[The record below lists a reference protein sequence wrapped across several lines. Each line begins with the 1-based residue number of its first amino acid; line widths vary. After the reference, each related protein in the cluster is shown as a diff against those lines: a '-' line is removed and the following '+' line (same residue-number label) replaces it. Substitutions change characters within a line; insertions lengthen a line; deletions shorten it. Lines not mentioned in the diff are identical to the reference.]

1 MSSIHKTI
9 RISFKRIDSQERRYF
24 FVYRPVAS
32 LFWERDHLKRLM
44 GNHNPHSHNHSH
56 DHSHDHH
63 SGNAGKS
70 LVIAMFFNLVY
81 AGIEAGIGLASG
93 SLALLSDAGHNL
105 MDVSSLL
112 LAWIAIKLQERGP
125 SPGFTYGW
133 KKSSI
138 LVSLLNSTLIFGAVG
153 FIVYESIEKL
163 SKPTDHLSGGMIAI
177 VAFAGVLVNFSS
189 SFLFHKSKDEDINM
203 KGAYLHLLADGL
215 VSLGVIVSG
224 LLIQWFGF
232 LWIDPLVGLLIGF
245 VILYGNVPL
254 FRQSLRLS
262 LDSTPD
268 TIQSETVEKELKSIE
283 GVLNIH
289 HIHIW
294 PLSTTENALTAH
306 LVLKNDLSSEHQRI
320 VKSKAREVLKRL
332 RIAHVTL
339 ETEEER
345 ENCGQIDCN

>member
-1 MSSIHKTI
+1 
-9 RISFKRIDSQERRYF
+9 
-24 FVYRPVAS
+24 
-32 LFWERDHLKRLM
+32 M
-44 GNHNPHSHNHSH
+44 GHHHRHSHNHSH
-56 DHSHDHH
+56 DPHDYHPE
-63 SGNAGKS
+63 SVGKS

-81 AGIEAGIGLASG
+81 AGIEAGIGLWSG

-138 LVSLLNSTLIFGAVG
+138 LVSLLNSILIFGTVG
-153 FIVYESIEKL
+153 FIIYESIEKL
-163 SKPTDHLSGGMIAI
+163 SRPTPVPGGMVAA
-177 VAFAGVLVNFSS
+177 VAFVGVLVNFSS
-189 SFLFHKSKDEDINM
+189 SFLFRKSKDEDVNM

-224 LLIQWFGF
+224 LLIQWLGF
-232 LWIDPLVGLLIGF
+232 LWIDPIVGLLVGL
-245 VILYGNVPL
+245 VILYGNIPL

-268 TIQSETVEKELKSIE
+268 AIRSEIVESELKSIE

-294 PLSTTENALTAH
+294 SLSTTENALTAH
-306 LVLKNDLSSEHQRI
+306 LVLKNGLSSDHQRI
-320 VKSKAREVLKRL
+320 IKYKAREILKGL
-332 RIAHVTL
+332 KIAHVTL

-345 ENCGQIDCN
+345 ENCGQVDCN

>member
-1 MSSIHKTI
+1 
-9 RISFKRIDSQERRYF
+9 
-24 FVYRPVAS
+24 
-32 LFWERDHLKRLM
+32 M
-44 GNHNPHSHNHSH
+44 GHHSHNHSH
-56 DHSHDHH
+56 DHTSPHDHH
-63 SGNAGKS
+63 LGSAGKS
-70 LVIAMFFNLVY
+70 LMIAMFFNLIY
-81 AGIEAGIGLASG
+81 AGIEAGIGLWSG

-138 LVSLLNSTLIFGAVG
+138 LVSLLNSILIFGTVG
-153 FIVYESIEKL
+153 FIIYESVEKL
-163 SKPTDHLSGGMIAI
+163 SRPTSVPGGI
-177 VAFAGVLVNFSS
+177 VAVVAFVGVLINFSS
-189 SFLFHKSKDEDINM
+189 SFLFRKSKDEDVNM

-232 LWIDPLVGLLIGF
+232 LWIDPVVGLLVGL
-245 VILYGNVPL
+245 VILYGNIPL

-268 TIQSETVEKELKSIE
+268 TIQSEIVESELKSIE

-294 PLSTTENALTAH
+294 SLSTTENALTAH
-306 LVLKNDLSSEHQRI
+306 LVLKNGLSSDHQRI
-320 VKSKAREVLKRL
+320 IKYKAREILKGL
-332 RIAHVTL
+332 KIAHVTL

-345 ENCGQIDCN
+345 ENCGQVDCN

>member
-1 MSSIHKTI
+1 
-9 RISFKRIDSQERRYF
+9 
-24 FVYRPVAS
+24 
-32 LFWERDHLKRLM
+32 M
-44 GNHNPHSHNHSH
+44 GHHHRHSHNHSH
-56 DHSHDHH
+56 DHSYSHDYH
-63 SGNAGKS
+63 SGNASKS
-70 LVIAMFFNLVY
+70 LVIAMFLNLVY
-81 AGIEAGIGLASG
+81 AGVEAGIGLWSG

-138 LVSLLNSTLIFGAVG
+138 LVSLLNSILIFGTVG
-153 FIVYESIEKL
+153 FILYESVEKL
-163 SKPTDHLSGGMIAI
+163 SRPTSVPGGMIAV
-177 VAFAGVLVNFSS
+177 VAFVGVLVNFSS
-189 SFLFHKSKDEDINM
+189 SFLFHKSKDEDMNM

-215 VSLGVIVSG
+215 VSLSVIVSG

-232 LWIDPLVGLLIGF
+232 LWIDPVIGLLVGL
-245 VILYGNVPL
+245 VILYGNIPL

-268 TIQSETVEKELKSIE
+268 TIRSEIVESELKSIE

-294 PLSTTENALTAH
+294 SLSTTENALTAH
-306 LVLKNDLSSEHQRI
+306 LVLKNGFSSDHQRI
-320 VKSKAREVLKRL
+320 IKSKAREILKGL
-332 RIAHVTL
+332 KIAHVTL

-345 ENCGQIDCN
+345 ENCGQVDCN

>member
-1 MSSIHKTI
+1 
-9 RISFKRIDSQERRYF
+9 
-24 FVYRPVAS
+24 
-32 LFWERDHLKRLM
+32 M
-44 GNHNPHSHNHSH
+44 GHHHRHSHNHSH
-56 DHSHDHH
+56 DHSYSHDYH
-63 SGNAGKS
+63 SGNASKS
-70 LVIAMFFNLVY
+70 LVIAMFLNLVY
-81 AGIEAGIGLASG
+81 AGVEAGIGLWSG

-138 LVSLLNSTLIFGAVG
+138 LVSLLNSILIFGTVG
-153 FIVYESIEKL
+153 FILYESVEKL
-163 SKPTDHLSGGMIAI
+163 SRPTSVPGGMIAV
-177 VAFAGVLVNFSS
+177 VAFVGVLVNFSS
-189 SFLFHKSKDEDINM
+189 SFLFHKSKDEDMNM

-215 VSLGVIVSG
+215 VSLSVIVSG

-232 LWIDPLVGLLIGF
+232 LWIDPVIGLLVGL
-245 VILYGNVPL
+245 VILYGNIPL

-268 TIQSETVEKELKSIE
+268 TIRSEIVENELKSIE

-294 PLSTTENALTAH
+294 SLSTTENALTAH
-306 LVLKNDLSSEHQRI
+306 LVLKNGFSSDHQRI
-320 VKSKAREVLKRL
+320 IKSKAREILKGL
-332 RIAHVTL
+332 KIAHVTL

-345 ENCGQIDCN
+345 ENCGQVDCN

>member
-1 MSSIHKTI
+1 
-9 RISFKRIDSQERRYF
+9 
-24 FVYRPVAS
+24 
-32 LFWERDHLKRLM
+32 M
-44 GNHNPHSHNHSH
+44 GHHHRHSHNHSH
-56 DHSHDHH
+56 DHSYSHDYH
-63 SGNAGKS
+63 SGNASKS
-70 LVIAMFFNLVY
+70 LVIAMFLNLVY
-81 AGIEAGIGLASG
+81 AGVEAGIGLWSG

-105 MDVSSLL
+105 MDVSSLF

-138 LVSLLNSTLIFGAVG
+138 LVSLLNSILIFGTVG
-153 FIVYESIEKL
+153 FILYESVEKL
-163 SKPTDHLSGGMIAI
+163 SRPTSVPGGMIAV
-177 VAFAGVLVNFSS
+177 VAFVGVLVNFSS
-189 SFLFHKSKDEDINM
+189 SFLFHKSKDEDMNM

-215 VSLGVIVSG
+215 VSLSVIVSG

-232 LWIDPLVGLLIGF
+232 LWIDPVIGLLVGL
-245 VILYGNVPL
+245 VILYGNIPL

-268 TIQSETVEKELKSIE
+268 TIRSEIVESELKSIE

-294 PLSTTENALTAH
+294 SLSTTENALTAH
-306 LVLKNDLSSEHQRI
+306 LVLKNGFSSDHQRI
-320 VKSKAREVLKRL
+320 IKSKAREILKGL
-332 RIAHVTL
+332 KIAHVTL

-345 ENCGQIDCN
+345 ENCGQVDCN

>member
-1 MSSIHKTI
+1 
-9 RISFKRIDSQERRYF
+9 
-24 FVYRPVAS
+24 
-32 LFWERDHLKRLM
+32 M
-44 GNHNPHSHNHSH
+44 GHHHRHSHNHSH
-56 DHSHDHH
+56 DPHDYHLE
-63 SGNAGKS
+63 SVGKS

-81 AGIEAGIGLASG
+81 AGIEAGIGLWSG

-138 LVSLLNSTLIFGAVG
+138 LVSLLNSILIFGTVG
-153 FIVYESIEKL
+153 FIIYESIEKL
-163 SKPTDHLSGGMIAI
+163 SRPTPVPGGMVAA
-177 VAFAGVLVNFSS
+177 VAFVGVLVNFSS
-189 SFLFHKSKDEDINM
+189 SFLFRKSKNEDVNM

-224 LLIQWFGF
+224 LLIQLLGF
-232 LWIDPLVGLLIGF
+232 LWIDPIVGLLVGL
-245 VILYGNVPL
+245 VILYGNIPL

-268 TIQSETVEKELKSIE
+268 TIRSEIVESELKSIE

-294 PLSTTENALTAH
+294 SLSTTENALTAH
-306 LVLKNDLSSEHQRI
+306 LVLKNGLSSDHQRI
-320 VKSKAREVLKRL
+320 IKYKAREILKGL
-332 RIAHVTL
+332 KIAHVTL
-339 ETEEER
+339 ETEDER
-345 ENCGQIDCN
+345 ENCGQVDCN

>member
-1 MSSIHKTI
+1 
-9 RISFKRIDSQERRYF
+9 
-24 FVYRPVAS
+24 
-32 LFWERDHLKRLM
+32 M
-44 GNHNPHSHNHSH
+44 GHHHRHSHNHSYDPH
-56 DHSHDHH
+56 DYHPQSV
-63 SGNAGKS
+63 GKS

-81 AGIEAGIGLASG
+81 AGIEAGIGLWSG

-138 LVSLLNSTLIFGAVG
+138 LVSLLNSILIFGTVG
-153 FIVYESIEKL
+153 FIIYESIEKL
-163 SKPTDHLSGGMIAI
+163 SRPTPVPGGMVAA
-177 VAFAGVLVNFSS
+177 VAFVGVLVNFSS
-189 SFLFHKSKDEDINM
+189 SFLFRKSKNEDVNM

-224 LLIQWFGF
+224 LLIQWLGF
-232 LWIDPLVGLLIGF
+232 LWIDPIVGLLVGL
-245 VILYGNVPL
+245 VILYGNIPL

-268 TIQSETVEKELKSIE
+268 TIRSEIVESELKSIE

-294 PLSTTENALTAH
+294 SLSTTENALTAH
-306 LVLKNDLSSEHQRI
+306 LVLKNGLSSDHQRI
-320 VKSKAREVLKRL
+320 IKYKAREILKGL
-332 RIAHVTL
+332 KIAHVTL
-339 ETEEER
+339 ETEDER
-345 ENCGQIDCN
+345 ENCGQVDCN

>member
-1 MSSIHKTI
+1 
-9 RISFKRIDSQERRYF
+9 
-24 FVYRPVAS
+24 
-32 LFWERDHLKRLM
+32 M
-44 GNHNPHSHNHSH
+44 GHHHPHSHNHNHPH
-56 DHSHDHH
+56 DPHDYHPG
-63 SGNAGKS
+63 SVGKS

-81 AGIEAGIGLASG
+81 AGIEAGIGLWSG

-138 LVSLLNSTLIFGAVG
+138 LVSLLNSILIFGTVG
-153 FIVYESIEKL
+153 FIIYESIEKL
-163 SKPTDHLSGGMIAI
+163 SRPTSVPGGMIAV
-177 VAFAGVLVNFSS
+177 VAFVGVLVNFSS
-189 SFLFHKSKDEDINM
+189 SFLFRKSKDEDVNM

-224 LLIQWFGF
+224 LLIQWLGF
-232 LWIDPLVGLLIGF
+232 LWIDPVVGLLVGL
-245 VILYGNVPL
+245 VILYGNIPL

-268 TIQSETVEKELKSIE
+268 TIQSEIVESELKSIE

-294 PLSTTENALTAH
+294 SLSTTENALTAH
-306 LVLKNDLSSEHQRI
+306 LVLKNGLSSDRQRI
-320 VKSKAREVLKRL
+320 IKYKAREILKGL
-332 RIAHVTL
+332 KIAHVTL

-345 ENCGQIDCN
+345 ENCGQVDCN

>member
-1 MSSIHKTI
+1 
-9 RISFKRIDSQERRYF
+9 
-24 FVYRPVAS
+24 
-32 LFWERDHLKRLM
+32 M
-44 GNHNPHSHNHSH
+44 GHHHRHSHNHSH
-56 DHSHDHH
+56 DPHDYHPE
-63 SGNAGKS
+63 SVGKS
-70 LVIAMFFNLVY
+70 LVMAMFFNLVY
-81 AGIEAGIGLASG
+81 AGIEAGIGLWSG

-138 LVSLLNSTLIFGAVG
+138 LVSLLNSILIFGTVG
-153 FIVYESIEKL
+153 FIIYESIEKL
-163 SKPTDHLSGGMIAI
+163 SRPTPVPGGMVAA
-177 VAFAGVLVNFSS
+177 VAFVGVLVNFSS
-189 SFLFHKSKDEDINM
+189 SFLFRKSKDEDVNM

-224 LLIQWFGF
+224 LLIQWLGF
-232 LWIDPLVGLLIGF
+232 LWIDPIVGLLVGL
-245 VILYGNVPL
+245 VILYGNIPL

-268 TIQSETVEKELKSIE
+268 AIRSEIVESELKSIE

-294 PLSTTENALTAH
+294 SLSTTENALTAH
-306 LVLKNDLSSEHQRI
+306 LVLKNGLSSDHQRI
-320 VKSKAREVLKRL
+320 IKYKAREILKGL
-332 RIAHVTL
+332 KIAHVTL

-345 ENCGQIDCN
+345 ENCGQVDCN

>member
-1 MSSIHKTI
+1 
-9 RISFKRIDSQERRYF
+9 
-24 FVYRPVAS
+24 
-32 LFWERDHLKRLM
+32 M
-44 GNHNPHSHNHSH
+44 GHHHRHSHNHSH
-56 DHSHDHH
+56 DPHDYHPE
-63 SGNAGKS
+63 SVGKS

-81 AGIEAGIGLASG
+81 AGIEAGIGLWSG

-138 LVSLLNSTLIFGAVG
+138 LVSLLNSILIFGTVG

-163 SKPTDHLSGGMIAI
+163 SRPTPVPGGMVAA
-177 VAFAGVLVNFSS
+177 VAFVGVLVNFSS
-189 SFLFHKSKDEDINM
+189 SFLFRKSKDEDVNM

-224 LLIQWFGF
+224 LLIQWLGF
-232 LWIDPLVGLLIGF
+232 LWIDPIVGLLVGL
-245 VILYGNVPL
+245 VILHGNIPL

-268 TIQSETVEKELKSIE
+268 AIRSEIVESELKSIE

-294 PLSTTENALTAH
+294 SLSTTENALTAH
-306 LVLKNDLSSEHQRI
+306 LVLKNGLSSDHQRI
-320 VKSKAREVLKRL
+320 IKYKAREILKGL
-332 RIAHVTL
+332 KIAHVTL

-345 ENCGQIDCN
+345 ENCGQVDCN

>member
-1 MSSIHKTI
+1 
-9 RISFKRIDSQERRYF
+9 
-24 FVYRPVAS
+24 
-32 LFWERDHLKRLM
+32 M
-44 GNHNPHSHNHSH
+44 GHHHRHSHNHNHSH
-56 DHSHDHH
+56 DPHDYHPG
-63 SGNAGKS
+63 SVGKS
-70 LVIAMFFNLVY
+70 LVIAIFFNLVY
-81 AGIEAGIGLASG
+81 AGIEAGIGLWSG

-138 LVSLLNSTLIFGAVG
+138 LVSLLNSILIFGTVG
-153 FIVYESIEKL
+153 FIIYESIEKL
-163 SKPTDHLSGGMIAI
+163 SRPTSVPGGMIAV
-177 VAFAGVLVNFSS
+177 VAFVGVLVNFSS
-189 SFLFHKSKDEDINM
+189 SFLFRKSKDEDVNM

-224 LLIQWFGF
+224 LLIQWLGF
-232 LWIDPLVGLLIGF
+232 LWIDPVVGLLVGL
-245 VILYGNVPL
+245 VILYGNIPL

-268 TIQSETVEKELKSIE
+268 TIQSEIVESELKSIE

-294 PLSTTENALTAH
+294 SLSTTENALTAH
-306 LVLKNDLSSEHQRI
+306 LVLKNGLSSDRQRI
-320 VKSKAREVLKRL
+320 IKYKAREILKGL
-332 RIAHVTL
+332 KIAHVTL

-345 ENCGQIDCN
+345 ENCGQVDCN

>member
-1 MSSIHKTI
+1 
-9 RISFKRIDSQERRYF
+9 
-24 FVYRPVAS
+24 
-32 LFWERDHLKRLM
+32 M
-44 GNHNPHSHNHSH
+44 GHHHRHSHNHSH
-56 DHSHDHH
+56 DHSYSHDYH
-63 SGNAGKS
+63 SGNASKS
-70 LVIAMFFNLVY
+70 LVIAMFLNLVY
-81 AGIEAGIGLASG
+81 AGVEAGIGLWSG

-138 LVSLLNSTLIFGAVG
+138 LVSLLNSILIFGTVG
-153 FIVYESIEKL
+153 FILYESVEKL
-163 SKPTDHLSGGMIAI
+163 SRPTSVPGGMIAV
-177 VAFAGVLVNFSS
+177 VAFVGVLVNFSS
-189 SFLFHKSKDEDINM
+189 SFLFHKSKDEDMNM

-215 VSLGVIVSG
+215 VSLSVIVSG

-232 LWIDPLVGLLIGF
+232 LWIDPVIGLLVGL
-245 VILYGNVPL
+245 VILYGNIPL

-268 TIQSETVEKELKSIE
+268 TIRSEIVESELKSIE

-294 PLSTTENALTAH
+294 SLSTTENALTAH
-306 LVLKNDLSSEHQRI
+306 LVLKNGLSFDHQRI
-320 VKSKAREVLKRL
+320 IKSKAREILKGL
-332 RIAHVTL
+332 KIAHVTL

-345 ENCGQIDCN
+345 ENCGQVDCN

>member
-1 MSSIHKTI
+1 
-9 RISFKRIDSQERRYF
+9 
-24 FVYRPVAS
+24 
-32 LFWERDHLKRLM
+32 M
-44 GNHNPHSHNHSH
+44 GHHHRHSHNHSH
-56 DHSHDHH
+56 DPHDYHPE
-63 SGNAGKS
+63 SVGKS

-81 AGIEAGIGLASG
+81 AGIEAGIGLWSG

-138 LVSLLNSTLIFGAVG
+138 LVSLLNSILIFGTVG

-163 SKPTDHLSGGMIAI
+163 SRPTPVPGGMVAA
-177 VAFAGVLVNFSS
+177 VAFVGVLVNFSS
-189 SFLFHKSKDEDINM
+189 SFLFRKSKDEDVNM

-224 LLIQWFGF
+224 LLIQWLGF
-232 LWIDPLVGLLIGF
+232 LWIDPIVGLLVGL
-245 VILYGNVPL
+245 VILYGNIPL

-268 TIQSETVEKELKSIE
+268 AIRSEIVESELKSIE

-294 PLSTTENALTAH
+294 SLSTTENALTAH
-306 LVLKNDLSSEHQRI
+306 LVLKNGLSSDHQRI
-320 VKSKAREVLKRL
+320 IKYKAREILKGL
-332 RIAHVTL
+332 KIAHVTL

-345 ENCGQIDCN
+345 ENCGQVDCN

>member
-1 MSSIHKTI
+1 
-9 RISFKRIDSQERRYF
+9 
-24 FVYRPVAS
+24 
-32 LFWERDHLKRLM
+32 M
-44 GNHNPHSHNHSH
+44 GHHHHHAHNHSH
-56 DHSHDHH
+56 DHSHHAHNHH
-63 SGNAGKS
+63 HGSAGKS
-70 LVIAMFFNLVY
+70 LVIAMIFNLLY
-81 AGIEAGIGLASG
+81 AGIEAGIGLWTG
-93 SLALLSDAGHNL
+93 SLALISDAGHNL

-133 KKSSI
+133 KKSTI
-138 LVSLLNSTLIFGAVG
+138 LVSLLNSILIFGTVG

-163 SKPTDHLSGGMIAI
+163 SRPTSVPGGMIAI
-177 VAFAGVLVNFSS
+177 VALIGVIVNFSS
-189 SFLFHKSKDEDINM
+189 SLLFHKSKDDDLNM

-232 LWIDPLVGLLIGF
+232 IWIDPIAGLVVAA

-254 FRQSLRLS
+254 FKQSLKLS

-268 TIQSETVEKELKSIE
+268 TIQSEAVEKELKSIE

-289 HIHIW
+289 HVHIW
-294 PLSTTENALTAH
+294 SLSTTENALTAH
-306 LVLKNDLSSEHQRI
+306 LVLKNDLSSDRQRI
-320 VKSKAREVLKRL
+320 IKSKAREILKGL

-345 ENCGQIDCN
+345 ENCGQMDCH

>member
-1 MSSIHKTI
+1 
-9 RISFKRIDSQERRYF
+9 
-24 FVYRPVAS
+24 
-32 LFWERDHLKRLM
+32 M
-44 GNHNPHSHNHSH
+44 GHHHRHSHNHSH
-56 DHSHDHH
+56 DPHDYHPE
-63 SGNAGKS
+63 SVGKS
-70 LVIAMFFNLVY
+70 LVMAMFFNLVY
-81 AGIEAGIGLASG
+81 AGIEAGIGLWSG

-138 LVSLLNSTLIFGAVG
+138 LVSLLNSILIFGTVG

-163 SKPTDHLSGGMIAI
+163 SRPTPVPGGMVAA
-177 VAFAGVLVNFSS
+177 VAFVGVLVNFSS
-189 SFLFHKSKDEDINM
+189 SFLFRKSKDEDVNM

-224 LLIQWFGF
+224 LLIQWLGF
-232 LWIDPLVGLLIGF
+232 LWIDPIVGLLVGL
-245 VILYGNVPL
+245 VILYGNIPL

-268 TIQSETVEKELKSIE
+268 AIRSEIVESELKSIE

-294 PLSTTENALTAH
+294 SLSTTENALTAH
-306 LVLKNDLSSEHQRI
+306 LVLKNGLSSDHQRI
-320 VKSKAREVLKRL
+320 IKYKAREILKGL
-332 RIAHVTL
+332 KIAHVTL

-345 ENCGQIDCN
+345 ENCGQVDCN